1 MSTVAFINPEIDLN
15 IDIAL
20 HGNNAYCF
28 MCLRITRDKHKGQK
42 TLKIKAEAVV
52 KFSEALSDV
61 TTLNVVKTHQHSF
74 SH

>member
-42 TLKIKAEAVV
+42 TLKIKL
-52 KFSEALSDV
+52 KL
-61 TTLNVVKTHQHSF
+61 L
-74 SH
+74 